1 MFKKV
6 LALLTNLS
14 RLPEMLG
21 CYRETHEWLAV
32 TLAYLGLRKLPSPFN
47 LHLRSGE
54 TLTLEERIDM
64 VIFWLVFVRRH
75 YPVNASDRVIIDVG
89 ANIGLFTIYAAR
101 QAPGAKIIAI
111 EPFPETCRRLRRQ
124 VEDNHFADRVTVLN
138 CAVAEKTGWGEM
150 DSAEGIPSQYR
161 RIRSEV
167 TATLNAK
174 HRGGAA
180 LEELPGVPVENR
192 TLADILELAG
202 ADNVDLMKM
211 NIHGSEYA
219 VLMNTPARVLQRF
232 RRIAVQYH
240 ELPAAVEMGK
250 TQLFSYLGKN
260 GFRLVCDKDTRGGSG
275 RAVLSIPPHDVPS
288 DGGDKVR
295 AA

>member
-1 MFKKV
+1 
-6 LALLTNLS
+6 LAATAKLTN
-14 RLPEMLG
+14 G
-21 CYRETHEWLAV
+21 WA
-32 TLAYLGLRKLPSPFN
+32 TLAYLGLRKLHFPFN

-54 TLTLEERIDM
+54 KLTLEERIDM
-64 VIFWLVFVRRH
+64 VVFWLVFVRRH

-111 EPFPETCRRLRRQ
+111 EPFPETCRRLRRH

-138 CAVAEKTGWGEM
+138 CAVAEETGWGEM

-161 RIRSEV
+161 GVHSEV

-174 HRGGAA
+174 HKGGAA
-180 LEELPGVPVENR
+180 LDGLPGVPVEKR
-192 TLADILELAG
+192 TLADILELLELAD

-211 NIHGSEYA
+211 NIDGSEYA
-219 VLMNTPARVLQRF
+219 ILMNTPARVLQRF

-260 GFRLVCDKDTRGGSG
+260 GFRLVCDKDTGRGVGL
-275 RAVLSIPPHDVPS
+275 AVLSGPAS
-288 DGGDKVR
+288 
-295 AA
+295 